1 MDRARLLRLV
11 GAVLV
16 LAGGAIHLKL
26 NLDDYGNDDI
36 LKAFA
41 LNAAAS
47 AVVAAYL
54 VLRDDVIGP
63 LAGLALSLGSLA
75 AFAMSRR
82 GDGLLDFREV
92 GWNPSPD
99 AALTVA
105 VEFAAVVVLAMA
117 LLATWSRRTTPHPR
131 HEARS

>member
-1 MDRARLLRLV
+1 MDRSRVLRLV

-16 LAGGAIHLKL
+16 LLGGAIHLKL
-26 NLDDYGNDDI
+26 NLDDYGNDDL

-41 LNAAAS
+41 LNASAS
-47 AVVAAYL
+47 ALVAAYL
-54 VLRDDVIGP
+54 VLRDDIAGP
-63 LAGLALSLGSLA
+63 IAGLAISIGSLG

-92 GWNPSPD
+92 GWNPSPE

-105 VEFAAVVVLAMA
+105 IEVAAVVGLALA
-117 LLATWSRRTTPHPR
+117 LVEMRRAATASPR
-131 HEARS
+131 S